1 MPTSEEILSVLK
13 QISND
18 LILLAIVFHILIFV
32 IAIALIKGWRPTKYM
47 AGLVLSIPL
56 LSVSVIAWIYNNP
69 FNGVLFGI
77 FFILLFLFSLKLPKQ
92 PIGIATGSW
101 KIPAVLLI
109 AFGIFYPHF
118 LDAHPAMYLI
128 AAPIGLIP
136 CPTLSMVIGFTLLFR
151 SFNSTRWAWALV
163 TIGLFYGIFGAVKL
177 HVYIDVIL
185 ILGSLILM
193 MYIFSLRNTGTA
205 D

>member
-1 MPTSEEILSVLK
+1 MPTSEEILAVLK

-18 LILLAIVFHILIFV
+18 LILLALVFHILIFV

-47 AGLVLSIPL
+47 AGLALSLSL
-56 LSVSVIAWIYNNP
+56 LSVSVIAWIYTNP
-69 FNGVLFGI
+69 FNGGFFGI
-77 FFILLFLFSLKLPKQ
+77 FFIILFLFSLKLPKQ
-92 PIGIATGSW
+92 PIDIAKGSW

-109 AFGIFYPHF
+109 AFGLCYPHF

-128 AAPIGLIP
+128 SSPMGLIP
-136 CPTLSMVIGFTLLFR
+136 CPTLSMVIGFTLLFG

-163 TIGLFYGIFGAVKL
+163 TIGLFYGIFGAIRL
-177 HVYIDVIL
+177 HVYIDTIL
-185 ILGSLILM
+185 IFGSLILM
-193 MYIFSLRNTGTA
+193 MYIFSSRKTRTA